1 MVACRGEIGRAV
13 LQISC
18 VKERIERR
26 IKPEASVATD
36 RMAVMGPMDRMDKMR
51 PPDRMRV
58 MSEPIF
64 HAGG

>member
-1 MVACRGEIGRAV
+1 MVARRGEVGRAV

-18 VKERIERR
+18 VKEMIERR
-26 IKPEASVATD
+26 IKPEASVATE